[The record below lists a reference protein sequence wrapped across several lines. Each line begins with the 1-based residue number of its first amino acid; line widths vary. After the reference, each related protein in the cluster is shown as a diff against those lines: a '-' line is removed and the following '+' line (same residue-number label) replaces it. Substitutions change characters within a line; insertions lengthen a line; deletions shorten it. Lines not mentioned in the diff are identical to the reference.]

1 LYVNYNSKNSNKL
14 GYFKVEI
21 LKANSPLFFDEA
33 RKLLC
38 ISSAIQLIKILTAD
52 GQKNL
57 NIYELIIK
65 FFQILETETWIRDYI
80 FWELDLLTNLG
91 YSLELKNL
99 VYKDSLNNEIIYK
112 VKSSNQTKLIPNF
125 LIDKNKKENID
136 NKTLL
141 AGLKLVGDFLEKSIL
156 GPNNLNYPIS
166 RLQFINSLK

>member
-1 LYVNYNSKNSNKL
+1 
-14 GYFKVEI
+14 
-21 LKANSPLFFDEA
+21 
-33 RKLLC
+33 
-38 ISSAIQLIKILTAD
+38 
-52 GQKNL
+52 
-57 NIYELIIK
+57 
-65 FFQILETETWIRDYI
+65 
-80 FWELDLLTNLG
+80 LLTNLG

-141 AGLKLVGDFLEKSIL
+141 DGLKLVGDFLEKSIL